1 MSKTTPTPQSILEQ
15 IAAIASMETGKLCS
29 YIPTGRPSSTAP
41 YFKLQSW
48 SKGKNLT
55 RHVRSEQVPQLQ
67 AALDGYARFRQLC
80 DQYAELIVE
89 RTRAQWE
96 IDSKKK
102 PPLSYTRRSPRNSK
116 ASSTRS

>member
-1 MSKTTPTPQSILEQ
+1 MSKTSPTPESILEQ
-15 IAAIASMETGKLCS
+15 IAAISTMETGKLSS
-29 YIPTGRPSSTAP
+29 YIPPGRPASTAP

-55 RHVRSEQVPQLQ
+55 RHVRSEQLPQLQ
-67 AALDGYARFRQLC
+67 AALDGYALFRQLC

-96 IDSKKK
+96 SDSKKK
-102 PPLSYTRRSPRNSK
+102 PPLSYTRRSPKSSK
-116 ASSTRS
+116 PSSTRS